1 MGRLIAEMTYP
12 ECRDLI
18 DERAIV
24 VLPIGGGSK
33 EHGAHLPMG
42 TDYFVTDYL
51 AKRIT
56 ERCDVFTLPTLPYAY
71 FPAFVDWKG
80 SVNIEADHLIA
91 YVQDILLSFVRY
103 GVKKFLILDGGVST
117 HIPLRLVALNMN
129 DKYNVK
135 VAVSNCLGLGHEAEA
150 ECCKQEKGGHGDE
163 AETSDMLVI
172 RPDLVRMDQ
181 TTEEYSGA
189 LPGCFRNGVMR
200 VYLPHKMATV
210 SGTNGN
216 STLATREKGEAM
228 LAAKV
233 NDLAAFLDSFAKW
246 DMRPIP

>member
-1 MGRLIAEMTYP
+1 MGQFIAEMTYP
-12 ECRDLI
+12 ECRDFI
-18 DERAIV
+18 CEDAIV
-24 VLPIGGGSK
+24 VLPIGGGAK
-33 EHGAHLPMG
+33 EHGGHLPMG

-51 AKRIT
+51 AHRIT

-80 SVNIEADHLIA
+80 SVSIEADHFIA
-91 YVQDILLSFVRY
+91 YVQDILLSYARHGVR
-103 GVKKFLILDGGVST
+103 KFLILDGGVST

-150 ECCKQEKGGHGDE
+150 EVCKQEKGGHGDE

-181 TTEEYSGA
+181 TTEEYSGQI
-189 LPGCFRNGVMR
+189 PGCWKNGVNR
-200 VYLPHKMATV
+200 VYLPHKMATPA
-210 SGTNGN
+210 GTNGN

-228 LAAKV
+228 LRAKV
-233 NDLAAFLDSFAKW
+233 DDLAEFLESFAKW
-246 DMRPIP
+246 DLSPIP